1 MDARKKLGDMGEEL
15 AAKFL
20 KNQGLKILERQYRTK
35 FGEIDLVA
43 KDGCEIVFVEV
54 KTRRTLE
61 LGHPEEA
68 VHSIKLAHMAASGEC
83 FLRDQRCES
92 APHRY
97 DVVAITWPKGKMPEI
112 LHLKAVG
119 PG

>member
-1 MDARKKLGDMGEEL
+1 MDERRKFGNEGEEL

-20 KNQGLKILERQYRTK
+20 KRQGLKILKTQYRTK

-43 KDGCEIVFVEV
+43 RDGREIVFVEV

-61 LGHPEEA
+61 FGHPEEA
-68 VHSIKLAHMAASGEC
+68 VHPIKLAHMSAAGEYY
-83 FLRDQRCES
+83 LREHKCEA

-97 DVVAITWPKGKMPEI
+97 DVIAIIWPEGETPEI
-112 LHLKAVG
+112 LHLKAIG
-119 PG
+119 HR